1 MVYADFALENWR
13 LKGNCPGSPS
23 RLGSFNHMISD
34 LVIRIKNAALAR
46 RRKVI
51 LSYSKL
57 NLEVGRVLVK
67 NGFLE
72 DIKEDAK
79 TGKKNLLAT
88 IKYEK
93 RVPVMMG
100 TTIIS
105 KPSLRSFEK
114 SKHIFN
120 LERKGKR
127 ILIVSTSQGVMTG
140 REAREKGIGGEVLF
154 AIW

>member
-1 MVYADFALENWR
+1 MVYAGFALETWR
-13 LKGNCPGSPS
+13 LKANCLESPS

-34 LVIRIKNAALAR
+34 LVIRIKNAAAAR

-72 DIKEDAK
+72 NIKEDSK
-79 TGKKNLLAT
+79 IGKKNLLAT

-93 RVPVMMG
+93 RVPVIAG

-105 KPSLRSFEK
+105 KPSLKSFEK
-114 SKHIFN
+114 SKDIFN

-127 ILIVSTSQGVMTG
+127 ILIVSTSQGIMTG
-140 REAREKGIGGEVLF
+140 KEAAEKGIGGEVLF